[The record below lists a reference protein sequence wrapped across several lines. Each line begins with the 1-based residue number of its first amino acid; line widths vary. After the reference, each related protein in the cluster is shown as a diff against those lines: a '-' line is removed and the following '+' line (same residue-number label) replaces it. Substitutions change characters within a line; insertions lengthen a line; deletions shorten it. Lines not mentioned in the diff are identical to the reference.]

1 MLFVIFLTI
10 STAQAQVS
18 GIVFRDFNSN
28 GQRDATTQLSE
39 PLVEGVDVQA
49 TDATGAIQTKTT
61 NASGA
66 YSFTGL
72 TLPVRIQ
79 FSNIPSGN
87 FSGTHGTG
95 SFSSV
100 QFFSAN
106 TTTANLGISNPNLY
120 SQTAPPLVTNC
131 YVVGSAVGNTQD
143 AMIGFSYSAGCI
155 DADLNGVCDTGSA
168 NTFTTPAPS
177 HIATATQVGSTW
189 GLAYHR
195 PSKSVF
201 AASFMKR
208 HVGFKQKGK
217 TGVIF
222 RIENPEAATPTITE
236 YVDLDALGFAT
247 KPPSGDPHPNDNATV
262 AAWDRDANSW
272 DWVGKM
278 SLGDLDIDETEQNIY
293 VVNLYDRKL
302 YKIPIKSTPVVA
314 GDITSV
320 DIPKPATNDVDNRPF
335 ALGINNGKVYVGVT
349 NTQESTVTG
358 WTGGVTTTVKGT
370 RTGLAMYVYEYDPN
384 TGFNTTAVLNAP
396 LTYTRKNAINSSFKP
411 TSGTW
416 NPWVNVFTAFDREN
430 NGTQCIGDRAYPQ
443 PWLTDIEFD
452 NGQMILGVRDRFGDQ
467 TGYNALEPVTNT
479 VNQSTPCQNQGETG
493 QFNGVA
499 VGDLLRASRTGSA
512 TTWTL
517 ESNGSS
523 GGVTTSGAG
532 NANGPGGGE
541 FYYQHSYDNFHFDIG
556 NGGLV
561 QVPGH
566 SSVVETA
573 YDVINLTAEAYNGGI
588 LWHNNTT
595 GRRMQQ
601 FKVFDT
607 SGGSPFAPDNNTLA
621 KANGLGD
628 LVALSSL
635 PTIEIGNR
643 IWKDANKNGIQDPAE
658 VGVDG
663 VVIEL
668 FEGTTTTGSPT
679 QTVTSATLN
688 GQKGTW
694 YFTNLKAN
702 TDYRIKVKTAFG
714 TGALATCAAFSP
726 TGQGTVLTDNDTDT
740 GTIALKTGNLGENN
754 HSFDIGVIEPVGS
767 IGNYIWKDA
776 NDNGKQDSGE
786 AGQAGVIVQ
795 LLQGATVLAT
805 DTTDANGLYGFSNLD
820 AGSYQVK
827 ILVTSLPAGCV
838 ISSKSNAAGVADSLD
853 SDFDAA
859 TGLSQSVTI
868 TPTGTGIAK
877 DNPTID
883 GALYSPLGSIGN
895 YVWKDTNNNGRQDSG
910 ETGQA
915 GIILQ
920 LLQGSSVVDED
931 TTDVN
936 GFYSFNNLTSDTYQV
951 KLLLTSLPAGCVI
964 SSKPNAAG
972 VADTLDSDF
981 NAAGLSHLI
990 TIDTSKPAADT
1001 LRNNPHIDAALFSP
1015 KGSIGDYVWKDLND
1029 NGIQDDGPTGVKDVI
1044 VELYKGSTT
1053 GSPIAKDTTDA
1064 SGAYGFT
1071 NLDAGDYYVKV
1082 VVTSLPVGCVISTK
1096 QDLGGDDTKD
1106 SDVNPVTGFSAKIT
1120 LDPTLTGLS
1129 KDNPTIDAAL
1139 YSPKGSIGNYVWKD
1153 QNDNGIQDASELG
1166 VAGVI
1171 VQLLNS
1177 TTSAVLA
1184 TDTTDANGLYLFP
1197 NLSSGSYQVK
1207 IVTTSLPADC
1217 ALSSQQDLGGDD
1229 EKDSDFNS
1237 TTGLSQAVTI
1247 DALGT
1252 GTAKDNLTVDA
1263 ALYSL
1268 RGSIG
1273 DFVWK
1278 DQNDNGIQ
1286 DPNESP
1292 VADVIVQLLQG
1303 GNVIATDTTNF
1314 NGLYLF
1320 PNLPNGT
1327 YQVRIVTTSLPD
1339 SCVISSKKDL
1349 GGDDTKD
1356 SDFDPTTALSPP
1368 ITINVSGTGIAK
1380 DNPTIDAALSTPKGS
1395 IGDYVWK
1402 DQNNNGVQDSGEP
1415 AVAGVIVQLL
1425 NSTTSAVLATDTTD
1439 ASGLYLFTNLK
1450 SGTYQVKIVTTS
1462 LPAGCVISSQQNLGG
1477 DDTKDSDFDPTTG
1490 LSQVVTIDAKGTGI
1504 AKDNPT
1510 VDGALFSPKGSIG
1523 DYVWKDLNNNGIQ
1536 DSGEP
1541 GVSGVII
1548 QLLQGSTVVATD
1560 TTNAQGLYLFSDL
1573 SSGTY
1578 QVKIVTTSLPD
1589 SCVISS
1595 KQDLGGDDTKDSD
1608 FNPTTGLSQTVTIN
1622 ATGTGLAKDNPT
1634 IDAGLFTPKGSIG
1647 DYVWKDQN
1655 DNGIQDSGEP
1665 GVAGVIIQLLKGAT
1679 VVATDTTDANGLY
1692 LFPNLLSGTYK
1703 VKIVTTSLPAGCV
1716 ISTKKDLG
1724 GDDTKDSDF
1733 DPTTGLSQV
1742 VTIDAKG
1749 TGIAK
1754 DNPTVDGALFS
1765 PKGSIGD
1772 YVWKDLNDNGIQDSG
1787 ESGVSGVIIQLL
1799 QGSTVV
1805 ATDTTNAQ
1813 GLYLFSNLSSGSYQ
1827 VKIVT
1832 TSLPPNCVIST
1843 KQNQGSDVTKDSDFN
1858 PTTGLSQTVTI
1869 NATGTGLAKDNP
1881 TIDAGLVVPC
1891 VKSSVTL
1898 SNAPV
1903 CSADVQTYSITFTVT
1918 NKLGIVKANKGTL
1931 SGNNPYTVTGI
1942 PSGAS
1947 VIITDSLSAVCKSD
1961 TTIVGPNCNCNPP
1974 VPVLLTPSMAACIG
1988 DTFPTL
1994 KATVVGLATVEWFSQ
2009 QTGGTVLSTGLSF
2022 KPSGTVTGTTTYY
2035 AQARS
2040 TDQTCPTAVST
2051 SRVPA
2056 TVNAQTCIDT
2066 VDLAL
2071 KKSINTKIAQV
2082 GDVLTYTLKVWN
2094 ESNKNATGVEVAD
2107 SIATTV
2113 QFIAGSFVAS
2123 RGSAT
2128 ISGNAIK
2135 WTIGNIAANGDTVTL
2150 RYQVRATQEGLHF
2163 NTAEISKVDQKDVD
2177 STPGNGNPAEDDI
2190 DRQCFSVPFKVCPT
2204 NQVEA
2209 SVPAL
2214 YTNVQW
2220 FKDGGTT
2227 PVATGNVV
2235 LFSEVGIYTFT
2246 ATNQTCPAGGCCPI
2260 IIEPGVN
2267 CCPEDLCVPFTIQKR
2282 KKK

>member
-1 MLFVIFLTI
+1 MYPNNYQQLSSLVKDKGLNPPKGIRRLLKWGLFFVALLLN
-10 STAQAQVS
+10 QQLMAQVS
-18 GIVFRDFNSN
+18 GTVFRDFNIN
-28 GQRDATTQLSE
+28 GTQQTTNPIE
-39 PLVEGVDVQA
+39 PGLEGVTVKAFNASNVQVGA
-49 TDATGAIQTKTT
+49 TATT

-66 YSFTGL
+66 YTIAGITGDVRLEFTLPNTFYASNGKTGNTTVRFATAPTTGINLAANNPSDYCPGTPDVIVTCFVNGNPTLGGTAASGKALVKFPYSIANASTTAPTGL
-72 TLPVRIQ
+72 
-79 FSNIPSGN
+79 
-87 FSGTHGTG
+87 
-95 SFSSV
+95 
-100 QFFSAN
+100 AN
-106 TTTANLGISNPNLY
+106 ADD
-120 SQTAPPLVTNC
+120 
-131 YVVGSAVGNTQD
+131 VGSVWGAAYQRETDKV
-143 AMIGFSYSAGCI
+143 
-155 DADLNGVCDTGSA
+155 
-168 NTFTTPAPS
+168 FT
-177 HIATATQVGSTW
+177 
-189 GLAYHR
+189 
-195 PSKSVF
+195 
-201 AASFMKR
+201 AAFLKR
-208 HVGFKQKGK
+208 HVGLLSAGL
-217 TGVIF
+217 GGIF
-222 RIENPEAATPTITE
+222 TTQLGTTPTTSLL
-236 YVDLDALGFAT
+236 VDLETFNGAPHNIDLGQSVIGTRSTLPAASNQSSEDASAFGA
-247 KPPSGDPHPNDNATV
+247 
-262 AAWDRDANSW
+262 
-272 DWVGKM
+272 VGKVG
-278 SLGDLDIDETEQNIY
+278 LGGMTISEDGRTLY
-293 VVNLYDRKL
+293 VINLYQKKL
-302 YKIPIKSTPVVA
+302 ISINIGVPAKTTITAADINTYTIPDP
-314 GDITSV
+314 GC
-320 DIPKPATNDVDNRPF
+320 TNGESRPF
-335 ALGINNGKVYVGVT
+335 AVRYYQGKVYVGT
-349 NTQESTVTG
+349 ICSAESSGGTQNNLQAYVYTFDPS
-358 WTGGVTTTVKGT
+358 TTT
-370 RTGLAMYVYEYDPN
+370 
-384 TGFNTTAVLNAP
+384 FNTTAVANFSLNYP
-396 LTYTRKNAINSSFKP
+396 KGKVH
-411 TSGTW
+411 TSETPAKWLPWSDNFADMYFGTTN
-416 NPWVNVFTAFDREN
+416 NPPFPRTMRPQPILSDIDFVEN
-430 NGTQCIGDRAYPQ
+430 GDMVLGFIDRAGHQLGYRNRGVGSSYNGN
-443 PWLTDIEFD
+443 TYSGYIGGDI
-452 NGQMILGVRDRFGDQ
+452 
-467 TGYNALEPVTNT
+467 
-479 VNQSTPCQNQGETG
+479 
-493 QFNGVA
+493 
-499 VGDLLRASRTGSA
+499 LRLAKGSG
-512 TTWTL
+512 TWTL
-517 ESNGSS
+517 ESGGNVSGLTGS
-523 GGVTTSGAG
+523 
-532 NANGPGGGE
+532 ANSQGPGGGE
-541 FYYQHSYDNFHFDIG
+541 FYSDEQYTGELVIG
-556 NGGLV
+556 SGVLEEIHQETYVGSSFT
-561 QVPGH
+561 VPG
-566 SSVVETA
+566 SGVVLATVM
-573 YDVINLTAEAYNGGI
+573 DPLSTWSGGTS
-588 LWHNNTT
+588 WFSNTT
-595 GRRMQQ
+595 GKASKRYQI
-601 FKVFDT
+601 FSTT
-607 SGGSPFAPDNNTLA
+607 SDGGVTFG
-621 KANGLGD
+621 KAAGLG
-628 LVALSSL
+628 ALELTCDAS
-635 PTIEIGNR
+635 PIEIGNR
-643 IWKDANKNGIQDPAE
+643 IWLDTNKNGIQDPGE
-658 VGVDG
+658 NGVGG
-663 VVIEL
+663 VVVTL
-668 FEGTTTTGSPT
+668 CDSTGTTIT
-679 QTVTSATLN
+679 TVTTDNNGNYYFTSLTGTDAAGIKYGVALKPFTKYRLKIPSTSGSNVLTGTDALGNDLADNDFALN
-688 GQKGTW
+688 G
-694 YFTNLKAN
+694 AN
-702 TDYRIKVKTAFG
+702 GELTLI
-714 TGALATCAAFSP
+714 TGGSGANMHTYDGGYQPA
-726 TGQGTVLTDNDTDT
+726 
-740 GTIALKTGNLGENN
+740 
-754 HSFDIGVIEPVGS
+754 VGS
-767 IGNYIWKDA
+767 LGNFIWKDV

-786 AGQAGVIVQ
+786 LGVAGVIVQ
-795 LLQGATVLAT
+795 LVQGATVVAT
-805 DTTDANGLYGFSNLD
+805 DTTDASGIYGFNNLS
-820 AGSYQVK
+820 AGNYQVK

-838 ISSKSNAAGVADSLD
+838 ISSKKDAAGVADTLD
-853 SDFDAA
+853 SDFDPT

-868 TPTGTGIAK
+868 TPTGSGIAK

-895 YVWKDTNNNGRQDSG
+895 YVWKDTNNDGKQDPT
-910 ETGQA
+910 EAGQA
-915 GIILQ
+915 GIIVQ
-920 LLQGSSVVDED
+920 LLQGSSVIDED
-931 TTDVN
+931 TTDAN

-1001 LRNNPHIDAALFSP
+1001 SRNNPHVDAALYSP
-1015 KGSIGDYVWKDLND
+1015 KGSIGDYVWKDLNN
-1029 NGIQDDGPTGVKDVI
+1029 NGIQDDGATGVKDVI

-1082 VVTSLPVGCVISTK
+1082 VISSLPVGCVISTK

-1106 SDVNPVTGFSAKIT
+1106 SDVSPVTGFSAKIT

-1139 YSPKGSIGNYVWKD
+1139 YSPKGSIGDYVWKD
-1153 QNDNGIQDASELG
+1153 QNDNGVQDSGEPA

-1184 TDTTDANGLYLFP
+1184 TDTTDANGLYLFSD
-1197 NLSSGSYQVK
+1197 LSSGTYQVKIVTTSLPAGCVISNQQNLGGDDTKDSDFNPTTGLSQVVTIDALGTGIAKDNPTVDAALYSPKGSIGDYVWKDQNDNGIQDASEVGVAGVIVQLLNSTTSAVLATDTTNAQGLYLFSDLSSGTYQVK

-1229 EKDSDFNS
+1229 EKDSDFNP
-1237 TTGLSQAVTI
+1237 TTGLSQVVTI

-1303 GNVIATDTTNF
+1303 ATVIATDTTNF

-1327 YQVRIVTTSLPD
+1327 YQVKIVTTSLPD
-1339 SCVISSKKDL
+1339 SCVISSKQDL

-1356 SDFDPTTALSPP
+1356 SDFNPTTGLSPL
-1368 ITINVSGTGIAK
+1368 ITINVAGTGIAK

-1425 NSTTSAVLATDTTD
+1425 NATTSAVLATDTTN
-1439 ASGLYLFTNLK
+1439 AQGLYLFPNLK

-1462 LPAGCVISSQQNLGG
+1462 LPAGCVISSQQ
-1477 DDTKDSDFDPTTG
+1477 
-1490 LSQVVTIDAKGTGI
+1490 
-1504 AKDNPT
+1504 
-1510 VDGALFSPKGSIG
+1510 
-1523 DYVWKDLNNNGIQ
+1523 
-1536 DSGEP
+1536 
-1541 GVSGVII
+1541 
-1548 QLLQGSTVVATD
+1548 
-1560 TTNAQGLYLFSDL
+1560 
-1573 SSGTY
+1573 
-1578 QVKIVTTSLPD
+1578 
-1589 SCVISS
+1589 
-1595 KQDLGGDDTKDSD
+1595 DLGGDDTKDSD
-1608 FNPTTGLSQTVTIN
+1608 FNPTTGLSQVVTIN
-1622 ATGTGLAKDNPT
+1622 ALGTGIAKDNPT
-1634 IDAGLFTPKGSIG
+1634 VDAALYSPKGSIG

-1655 DNGIQDSGEP
+1655 NNGVQDSGEP
-1665 GVAGVIIQLLKGAT
+1665 AVAGVIVQLLNSAT
-1679 VVATDTTDANGLY
+1679 SAVL
-1692 LFPNLLSGTYK
+1692 
-1703 VKIVTTSLPAGCV
+1703 
-1716 ISTKKDLG
+1716 
-1724 GDDTKDSDF
+1724 
-1733 DPTTGLSQV
+1733 
-1742 VTIDAKG
+1742 
-1749 TGIAK
+1749 
-1754 DNPTVDGALFS
+1754 
-1765 PKGSIGD
+1765 
-1772 YVWKDLNDNGIQDSG
+1772 
-1787 ESGVSGVIIQLL
+1787 
-1799 QGSTVV
+1799 

-1813 GLYLFSNLSSGSYQ
+1813 GLYLFSNLESGTYQ

-1832 TSLPPNCVIST
+1832 TSLPVGCVISSQ
-1843 KQNQGSDVTKDSDFN
+1843 QNLGGDDTKDSDFN
-1858 PTTGLSQTVTI
+1858 PTTGLSQVVTI
-1869 NATGTGLAKDNP
+1869 NALGTGIAKDNP
-1881 TIDAGLVVPC
+1881 TVDGALVVPC
-1891 VKSSVTL
+1891 VESSVTL
-1898 SNAPV
+1898 TGPPA

-1918 NKLGIVKANKGTL
+1918 NKLGIVKVNKGTL

-1947 VIITDSLSAVCKSD
+1947 LIITDSLSAICKSD

-2009 QTGGTVLSTGLSF
+2009 QTGGTVLFTGLNY

-2056 TVNAQTCIDT
+2056 TINAQTCIDT

-2128 ISGNAIK
+2128 VSGNVIK

-2177 STPGNGNPAEDDI
+2177 STPGNGNPTEDDI

-2209 SVPAL
+2209 SVPASL
-2214 YTNVQW
+2214 TNVQW

-2246 ATNQTCPAGGCCPI
+2246 ATNQTCPAEGCCPI

>member
-1 MLFVIFLTI
+1 MFMCPNNYQHLSALVKDKGLNPPKGIRRLLKWGLLCI
-10 STAQAQVS
+10 GLLLNQQLMAQVS
-18 GIVFRDFNSN
+18 GTVFRDFNIN
-28 GQRDATTQLSE
+28 GTQQTTNPIE
-39 PLVEGVDVQA
+39 PGLEGVTVKAFNASNAQVGA
-49 TDATGAIQTKTT
+49 TATT
-61 NASGA
+61 NASGVYTIA
-66 YSFTGL
+66 GITGDVRL
-72 TLPVRIQ
+72 EFTLP
-79 FSNIPSGN
+79 
-87 FSGTHGTG
+87 
-95 SFSSV
+95 
-100 QFFSAN
+100 
-106 TTTANLGISNPNLY
+106 
-120 SQTAPPLVTNC
+120 
-131 YVVGSAVGNTQD
+131 
-143 AMIGFSYSAGCI
+143 
-155 DADLNGVCDTGSA
+155 
-168 NTFTTPAPS
+168 NTF
-177 HIATATQVGSTW
+177 
-189 GLAYHR
+189 Y
-195 PSKSVF
+195 
-201 AASFMKR
+201 ASN
-208 HVGFKQKGK
+208 GK
-217 TGVIF
+217 TGNTTVRFATAPATGINLGANNPSDYCPGTPDVIVTCF
-222 RIENPEAATPTITE
+222 VNGNPLGGGTAGTGKALVKFPYNIANASTTGPTGLANAVDVGSVWGAAYQRETDKVFTAAFLKRHTGLLAAGLGGIFTTQLGATPSTALLVDLETFSGAPHNIDLGQSVIGTRTLPAAADGSSEDASAFGAVGKVGLGGMTISEDGRTLYVINLYQKKLISINIGVPAKTTITS
-236 YVDLDALGFAT
+236 A
-247 KPPSGDPHPNDNATV
+247 
-262 AAWDRDANSW
+262 
-272 DWVGKM
+272 
-278 SLGDLDIDETEQNIY
+278 DIKTY
-293 VVNLYDRKL
+293 
-302 YKIPIKSTPVVA
+302 
-314 GDITSV
+314 
-320 DIPKPATNDVDNRPF
+320 DIPNPGCTNGASRPF
-335 ALGINNGKVYVGVT
+335 AVRYYQGKVYVGT
-349 NTQESTVTG
+349 ICSAESAGGTQNN
-358 WTGGVTTTVKGT
+358 
-370 RTGLAMYVYEYDPN
+370 LNAYVYTFDPVA
-384 TGFNTTAVLNAP
+384 TTFNTTAVANFSLNYPKGKVHVSEDPDKWLPWTDNFSVLYKGAAVGTPGAP
-396 LTYTRKNAINSSFKP
+396 RTMR
-411 TSGTW
+411 
-416 NPWVNVFTAFDREN
+416 
-430 NGTQCIGDRAYPQ
+430 PQ
-443 PWLTDIEFD
+443 PLLSDIDFVENGDMVLGFTDRSGHQLGYRNTGVGASNDSIFSGYIGGD
-452 NGQMILGVRDRFGDQ
+452 ILRL
-467 TGYNALEPVTNT
+467 AK
-479 VNQSTPCQNQGETG
+479 
-493 QFNGVA
+493 
-499 VGDLLRASRTGSA
+499 GSS
-512 TTWTL
+512 TWTL
-517 ESNGSS
+517 ESGGNVSGLTGS
-523 GGVTTSGAG
+523 
-532 NANGPGGGE
+532 ANSQGPGGGE
-541 FYYQHSYDNFHFDIG
+541 FYSQEQFSG
-556 NGGLV
+556 QLVVGGPIV
-561 QVPGH
+561 EIHQETYVGSSFTVPG
-566 SSVVETA
+566 SGVLLATVMDPLNVWSGGTSWFSNTNGTVSKRYQIFQTTS
-573 YDVINLTAEAYNGGI
+573 DGGI
-588 LWHNNTT
+588 TF
-595 GRRMQQ
+595 G
-601 FKVFDT
+601 
-607 SGGSPFAPDNNTLA
+607 
-621 KANGLGD
+621 KAAGLG
-628 LVALSSL
+628 ALELTCDAS
-635 PTIEIGNR
+635 PIEIGNR
-643 IWKDANKNGIQDPAE
+643 IWLDANKNGIQDPGE
-658 VGVDG
+658 NGIGG
-663 VVIEL
+663 VVVTL
-668 FEGTTTTGSPT
+668 CDSTGAT
-679 QTVTSATLN
+679 ITTVTTDNNGNYYFSSLAGTNVTGIKYGVALKPFTKYRLKIPSASGSNVLTSTDALGNDLADNDFALN
-688 GQKGTW
+688 G
-694 YFTNLKAN
+694 AN
-702 TDYRIKVKTAFG
+702 GELTLI
-714 TGALATCAAFSP
+714 TGGSGANMHTYDGGYQPA
-726 TGQGTVLTDNDTDT
+726 
-740 GTIALKTGNLGENN
+740 
-754 HSFDIGVIEPVGS
+754 VGS
-767 IGNYIWKDA
+767 IGNYIWKDV

-786 AGQAGVIVQ
+786 VGVVGVILQ

-805 DTTDANGLYGFSNLD
+805 DTTDANGLYGFPNLS
-820 AGSYQVK
+820 AGTYQVK

-853 SDFDAA
+853 SDFDPTTA
-859 TGLSQSVTI
+859 LSQTVTI
-868 TPTGTGIAK
+868 TPSGTGIAK

-895 YVWKDTNNNGRQDSG
+895 FVWKDTNNNGKQDSG
-910 ETGQA
+910 EAGQA
-915 GIILQ
+915 GIIVQ

-1001 LRNNPHIDAALFSP
+1001 LRNNPHIDAALYSP
-1015 KGSIGDYVWKDLND
+1015 KGSIGDYVWKDLNN
-1029 NGIQDDGPTGVKDVI
+1029 NGIQDDGATGVKDVI

-1082 VVTSLPVGCVISTK
+1082 VITSLPVGCVISTK

-1106 SDVNPVTGFSAKIT
+1106 SDVSPVTGFSAKIT

-1139 YSPKGSIGNYVWKD
+1139 YSPKGSIGDYVWKD
-1153 QNDNGIQDASELG
+1153 QNNNGVQDSGEPAVAGVIVQLLNSTTSAVLATDTTNANGLYLFSDLSSGTYQVKIVTTSLPAGCVISSQQNLGGDDTKDSDFNPTTGLSQVVTIDALGTGIAKDNPTVDAGLYSPKGSIGDYVWKDQNNNGVQDASESG

-1184 TDTTDANGLYLFP
+1184 TDTTDANGLYLFS

-1237 TTGLSQAVTI
+1237 TTGLSQVVTI

-1303 GNVIATDTTNF
+1303 GTVIATDTTNF

-1327 YQVRIVTTSLPD
+1327 YQVKIVTTSLPD
-1339 SCVISSKKDL
+1339 SCVISSKQDL

-1356 SDFDPTTALSPP
+1356 SDFNPTTGLSPL

-1477 DDTKDSDFDPTTG
+1477 DDTKDSDFNPTTG
-1490 LSQVVTIDAKGTGI
+1490 LSQVVTINATGTGL

-1510 VDGALFSPKGSIG
+1510 VDAGLYSPKGSIG
-1523 DYVWKDLNNNGIQ
+1523 DYVWKDQNNNGVQ

-1541 GVSGVII
+1541 AVAGVIV
-1548 QLLQGSTVVATD
+1548 QLLNSTTSAVLATD
-1560 TTNAQGLYLFSDL
+1560 TTNVNGLYLFSDL
-1573 SSGTY
+1573 SSGSY
-1578 QVKIVTTSLPD
+1578 QVKIVTTSLPAG
-1589 SCVISS
+1589 CVISS
-1595 KQDLGGDDTKDSD
+1595 QQNLGGDDTKDSD
-1608 FNPTTGLSQTVTIN
+1608 FNPTTGLSQVVTIN

-1634 IDAGLFTPKGSIG
+1634 VDA
-1647 DYVWKDQN
+1647 
-1655 DNGIQDSGEP
+1655 
-1665 GVAGVIIQLLKGAT
+1665 A
-1679 VVATDTTDANGLY
+1679 
-1692 LFPNLLSGTYK
+1692 
-1703 VKIVTTSLPAGCV
+1703 
-1716 ISTKKDLG
+1716 
-1724 GDDTKDSDF
+1724 
-1733 DPTTGLSQV
+1733 
-1742 VTIDAKG
+1742 
-1749 TGIAK
+1749 
-1754 DNPTVDGALFS
+1754 
-1765 PKGSIGD
+1765 
-1772 YVWKDLNDNGIQDSG
+1772 
-1787 ESGVSGVIIQLL
+1787 
-1799 QGSTVV
+1799 
-1805 ATDTTNAQ
+1805 
-1813 GLYLFSNLSSGSYQ
+1813 
-1827 VKIVT
+1827 
-1832 TSLPPNCVIST
+1832 
-1843 KQNQGSDVTKDSDFN
+1843 
-1858 PTTGLSQTVTI
+1858 
-1869 NATGTGLAKDNP
+1869 
-1881 TIDAGLVVPC
+1881 LVVPC
-1891 VKSSVTL
+1891 VESSVTL
-1898 SNAPV
+1898 TGPPA

-1918 NKLGIVKANKGTL
+1918 NKLGIVKVNKGTL

-1947 VIITDSLSAVCKSD
+1947 VIITDSLSAICKSD

-1974 VPVLLTPSMAACIG
+1974 VPVLLTPSMVACIG

-2056 TVNAQTCIDT
+2056 TINAQTCIDT